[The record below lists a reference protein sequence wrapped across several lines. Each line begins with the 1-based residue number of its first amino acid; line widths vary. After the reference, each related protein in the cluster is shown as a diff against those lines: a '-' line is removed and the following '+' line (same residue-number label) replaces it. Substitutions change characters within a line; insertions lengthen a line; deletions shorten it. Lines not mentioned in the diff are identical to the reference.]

1 MILEFTKHP
10 ILQPPSDEE
19 IVALGEMDYKL
30 LQKLHDA
37 HEGRIKAAE
46 EDPLRYGFEL
56 AGWSRMRQS
65 LENYDEVITFG
76 GNRSG
81 KTTGCA
87 KMVMEAV
94 TQNQDGHVVCFS
106 QNADTSVKVQQAAIW
121 EMMPKEF
128 KRKTKSIEGYINFS
142 MQNGFTGSS
151 FIFPDTRTRVDFKT
165 YTQFSNNQ
173 TILEGFEFGFKGSE
187 GLNIGAWLDEYLGD
201 AALVNTL
208 RFRLATRN
216 SKMLLGFTPIDGYT
230 PFVSEYLKGA
240 ETLETRN
247 AELLGREVPVKQYSP
262 ERDAGIVYL
271 HSDENPFGG
280 YNRIAKDLKNSSE
293 DQIMVRAYGLPT
305 KSMTSLLPNFSPEVN
320 VLSDKPNKYGQVFP
334 DYNGK
339 INVEGK
345 ESLTWYQ
352 VVDPAF
358 ARNYVSIWAGVSES
372 DEIFI
377 RREWPDRGTYGEW
390 ALFGDPKWR
399 YGPASKKI
407 GYDVEMYCELFKE
420 IEDELGIE
428 VMERIGDSRFFA
440 KENENNV
447 DLFTKFYDYG
457 LNFIASDGQTE
468 QIGATALDEW
478 FFYNPNYDIDEANR
492 PRCYIHEDCG
502 NLIESVINYNSQGKA
517 DEALKDFFDVLR
529 YLRMSNGGYGPD
541 YFASNEMYT
550 TMRNEGGY

>member
-1 MILEFTKHP
+1 MPIEFTRHP
-10 ILQPPSDEE
+10 ILKPPSDEE
-19 IVALGEMDYKL
+19 IVLLGEADPKL
-30 LQKLHDA
+30 LEELHRA
-37 HEGRIKAAE
+37 HEGRIQAAE

-56 AGWSRMRQS
+56 AGWERMRQA
-65 LENYDEVITFG
+65 LTNYDEVITFG

-173 TILEGFEFGFKGSE
+173 TILEGFEFGFRGASN
-187 GLNIGAWLDEYLGD
+187 LNIGAWLDEYLGD

-240 ETLETRN
+240 ETLQTRK
-247 AELLGREVPVKQYSP
+247 AELLNREVPVVQYSP
-262 ERDAGIVYL
+262 ERDAGVVYL

-280 YNRIAKDLKNSSE
+280 YDRIAKDLRNESE
-293 DQIMVRAYGLPT
+293 DKIMVRAYGLPT
-305 KSMTSLLPNFSPEVN
+305 KSMTSLLPNFSPEIN
-320 VLSDKPNKYGQVFP
+320 VISGEPNKYGITFP
-334 DYNGK
+334 DCK
-339 INVEGK
+339 V
-345 ESLTWYQ
+345 LTWYQ

-358 ARNYVSIWAGVSES
+358 ARNYVALWAGVSE
-372 DEIFI
+372 EGEVFI
-377 RREWPDRGTYGEW
+377 RREWPDRATYGEW

-399 YGPASKKI
+399 YGPAAKKL
-407 GYDVEMYCELFKE
+407 GYDVESYVELFKE
-420 IEDELGIE
+420 IEEELGIE

-447 DLFTKFYDYG
+447 DLFTKFYDFG
-457 LNFIASDGQTE
+457 MSFLPSDGQTE
-468 QIGATALDEW
+468 QIGCTALDEW
-478 FFYNPNYDIDEANR
+478 FNYNPNYEIDAANR
-492 PRCYIHEDCG
+492 PLCYVHEDCG
-502 NLIESVINYNSQGKA
+502 NLIDSIVNYNSQGKS
-517 DEALKDFFDVLR
+517 DEALKDFFDILR

-541 YFASNEMYT
+541 YFASHDMQT
-550 TMRNEGGY
+550 TTQGKGGY